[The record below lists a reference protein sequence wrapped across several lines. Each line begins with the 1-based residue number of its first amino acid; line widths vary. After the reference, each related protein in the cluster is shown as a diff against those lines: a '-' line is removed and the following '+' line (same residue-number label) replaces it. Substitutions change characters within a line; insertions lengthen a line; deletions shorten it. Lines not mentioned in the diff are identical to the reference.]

1 MIYQVLSAGAVCVD
15 APEKIR
21 GKVPSESEVLKKT
34 SESYLV
40 AWLFYDRSSCFFE
53 STSHPSGNGR
63 FDVKVGSG
71 ACVLESLMCLL
82 FYALRDNAIRKLLP
96 TLPGMAG
103 LM

>member
-1 MIYQVLSAGAVCVD
+1 MYVSVILRFTRQRHTEA
-15 APEKIR
+15 
-21 GKVPSESEVLKKT
+21 T
-34 SESYLV
+34 SY
-40 AWLFYDRSSCFFE
+40 
-53 STSHPSGNGR
+53 PSGNGR